1 MTNKGARLSRAQTV
15 ATRTHFVSPAGKRFA
30 HHLIMEIQIQRKPQT
45 RILTRIRMLKH
56 HARLLCTT
64 ITTRQ
69 RMSKHIIIT
78 TRLRTHPAHL
88 PMRRQWLLPNI
99 FLPHSRTSL
108 LETTIFP
115 IIRNTD
121 LILQTH
127 LPKKIRRKSLRQVRN
142 KRNQLWSPTV
152 PAAAPSKAPLLLS
165 SSPPP
170 PLNSP
175 PTAPTA
181 YLTRSPSLLHLAP
194 QTACRIILTWRS
206 ASTRLRLQLL
216 RANQSIHQSI
226 NNHNSTLNQSFFN
239 WPLVNIDLTIYHVA
253 NESCLVINQSTSM
266 FQSININQ
274 PITIE
279 KIDGLTIH
287 LMVYW

>member
-1 MTNKGARLSRAQTV
+1 MCLPCAPRLALLLLCAAAVCKPPASLAPSPSAPVPTELATWLPGDRETKKVIQKMTNKGARLSRAQTA
-15 ATRTHFVSPAGKRFA
+15 ATRTHSVSPAGKRFA

-69 RMSKHIIIT
+69 LMSKHIIIT
-78 TRLRTHPAHL
+78 TLLRTHPAHL

-99 FLPHSRTSL
+99 FLPHSRISL

-142 KRNQLWSPTV
+142 KRNQL
-152 PAAAPSKAPLLLS
+152 
-165 SSPPP
+165 
-170 PLNSP
+170 
-175 PTAPTA
+175 
-181 YLTRSPSLLHLAP
+181 
-194 QTACRIILTWRS
+194 
-206 ASTRLRLQLL
+206 
-216 RANQSIHQSI
+216 
-226 NNHNSTLNQSFFN
+226 
-239 WPLVNIDLTIYHVA
+239 
-253 NESCLVINQSTSM
+253 
-266 FQSININQ
+266 
-274 PITIE
+274 
-279 KIDGLTIH
+279 
-287 LMVYW
+287 

>member
-1 MTNKGARLSRAQTV
+1 MYLYN
-15 ATRTHFVSPAGKRFA
+15 
-30 HHLIMEIQIQRKPQT
+30 LIMY
-45 RILTRIRMLKH
+45 
-56 HARLLCTT
+56 
-64 ITTRQ
+64 
-69 RMSKHIIIT
+69 
-78 TRLRTHPAHL
+78 LRYL
-88 PMRRQWLLPNI
+88 RERYLG
-99 FLPHSRTSL
+99 SSGRG
-108 LETTIFP
+108 
-115 IIRNTD
+115 
-121 LILQTH
+121 
-127 LPKKIRRKSLRQVRN
+127 RRK
-142 KRNQLWSPTV
+142 KRDTSP
-152 PAAAPSKAPLLLS
+152 PLLLS

>member
-30 HHLIMEIQIQRKPQT
+30 HHLIMEIQIQTKPQT

-152 PAAAPSKAPLLLS
+152 PAAAPSKASTPPLLLS
-165 SSPPP
+165 SSSSKLPSHCAHRLPHRIAKP
-170 PLNSP
+170 ASP
-175 PTAPTA
+175 GPAACLPDHPDLAISFHKAAATIV
-181 YLTRSPSLLHLAP
+181 TR
-194 QTACRIILTWRS
+194 
-206 ASTRLRLQLL
+206 
-216 RANQSIHQSI
+216 QSI
-226 NNHNSTLNQSFFN
+226 NPS
-239 WPLVNIDLTIYHVA
+239 
-253 NESCLVINQSTSM
+253 INQ
-266 FQSININQ
+266 QS
-274 PITIE
+274 
-279 KIDGLTIH
+279 
-287 LMVYW
+287 